1 VIDQTD
7 HGLEIAS
14 FRYRIIAEAI
24 EAEGEGVTKEVKDAA
39 KTEWQTPWQT
49 HRYYSQRQLWR
60 WLTAYVKGGLAA
72 LMPKRRADAGKLR
85 AVEASLLDIAAGLRR
100 ENRNRPTKTILDI
113 LVRKKL
119 VKKGALNRST
129 LDRHLAAMGLSR
141 RMLHKLGKK
150 IFKKIETHAP
160 LELVIADFHHGP
172 YVRMPGD
179 ERARKALLLVFI
191 DHFSRD
197 ILDGRYYLH
206 EDFAVLR
213 FGFRRVLL
221 VYGCFDKLYVD
232 NGPSF
237 HTRRF
242 HAACANKEIDILLVH
257 SKAYQSEGRG
267 VCERFNKTVKEQF
280 ETEARH
286 REELMT
292 LDELNAYW
300 EAWLAERYR
309 RDIHSETGEAPFDRF
324 RNNVVM
330 RQTPCLDR
338 LDELLRLRKQAK
350 VHPKWCTVECQGIR
364 YLVDPSLRGRRVHVL
379 YDIMNP
385 SYVLIEHNRGIVQRA
400 DPQRPGHSPRQ
411 PEEPDVPKEK
421 TDYLQLLRD
430 DYDRRLKTELTALDL
445 RPAVPNKEIAF
456 SDLVSLM
463 QTCRGCELADFEMSQ
478 LRAAFR
484 KMRPIPPDLA
494 QKAVATARR
503 RFGDGLH
510 IRTYTDALQKTLVQ
524 HRTKKGNPS

>member
-1 VIDQTD
+1 MVDRTD
-7 HGLEIAS
+7 HALEVAS
-14 FRYRIIAEAI
+14 FRYRVIAEAV
-24 EAEGEGVTKEVKDAA
+24 EAEGEGVTQEINDAA
-39 KTEWQTPWQT
+39 KTEWQTPWQA

-60 WLTAYVKGGLAA
+60 WMAAYVKGGLTA
-72 LMPKRRADAGKLR
+72 LMPKVRSDVGQLR
-85 AVEASLLDIAAGLRR
+85 VLDASLLETAADLRR
-100 ENRNRPTKTILDI
+100 ERHTRPTKTILDI
-113 LVRKKL
+113 LARKKL
-119 VKKGALNRST
+119 VKRGSLKRST
-129 LDRHLAAMGLSR
+129 LDRHLAALGLSR
-141 RMLHKLGKK
+141 RMLGKLGKK
-150 IFKKIETHAP
+150 VFKKVETHAP
-160 LELVIADFHHGP
+160 LELVVADFHHGP

-179 ERARKALLLVFI
+179 DRARKALLLVFI

-221 VYGCFDKLYVD
+221 VYGCFCKLYVD

-242 HAACANKEIDILLVH
+242 HAACANKEIGILLVH

-267 VCERFNKTVKEQF
+267 VCERFNRTVKEQF
-280 ETEARH
+280 ETEARQ
-286 REELMT
+286 RDELMT
-292 LDELNAYW
+292 LDELNAFW

-330 RQTPCLDR
+330 RQAPSLDR

-364 YLVDPSLRGRRVHVL
+364 YLADSSLRGRKVHVL
-379 YDIMNP
+379 YDAMDP
-385 SYVLIEHNRGIVQRA
+385 AYVLIEHDGHIVQRA
-400 DPQRPGHSPRQ
+400 DPQRPGHW
-411 PEEPDVPKEK
+411 PEQLKEPAVPKEK

-430 DYDRRLKTELTALDL
+430 DYDKRLAAELTALDL
-445 RPAVPNKEIAF
+445 RPAIPNKELAF
-456 SDLVSLM
+456 DDLVALMRVCRASDLV
-463 QTCRGCELADFEMSQ
+463 DFETSL

-484 KMRPIPPDLA
+484 KLRPIPPDLA
-494 QKAVATARR
+494 QKAVAAARR
-503 RFGDGLH
+503 RLGDGLH
-510 IRTYTDALQKTLVQ
+510 IRIYIDALQTALVQ
-524 HRTKKGNPS
+524 FRTKKGTPS